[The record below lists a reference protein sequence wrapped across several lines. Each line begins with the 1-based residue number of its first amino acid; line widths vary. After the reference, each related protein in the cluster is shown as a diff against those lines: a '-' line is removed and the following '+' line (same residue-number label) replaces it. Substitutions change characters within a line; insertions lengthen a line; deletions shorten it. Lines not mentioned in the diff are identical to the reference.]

1 MSEPPDEDDDQ
12 IFSGKALGEDGALKP
27 ARPIPLLNEVPS
39 PSRSPP
45 RSPAPQMPGAS
56 LLDDPAYEPTVI
68 SVPSRVRDVA
78 DRTAPVELVETR
90 PPPMAS
96 DYAPPRASSPLS
108 FGSPDIQW
116 GKWIL
121 RGALVAVVAAGA
133 WVVVTGKIPLGKFSF
148 DILRSGSS
156 KKEEVTEKRVGT
168 PAPTLLVLS
177 EPSGATVVIGGSEV
191 GVTPW
196 AGDNVWPKEPLKIEV
211 RKAGYKPWVGMT
223 MGGQQATME
232 ANLKKR

>member
-1 MSEPPDEDDDQ
+1 MSQPPDEEEDQ

-27 ARPIPLLNEVPS
+27 AQPIPLLNEIPLA
-39 PSRSPP
+39 PP
-45 RSPAPQMPGAS
+45 AAAPRAPGVS
-56 LLDDPAYEPTVI
+56 LLDDPAYEPTII
-68 SVPSRVRDVA
+68 SIPPRVVP
-78 DRTAPVELVETR
+78 DRAAPVELAEIR

-96 DYAPPRASSPLS
+96 DYAPPRPGEEPH
-108 FGSPDIQW
+108 FRSPDINW

-121 RGALVAVVAAGA
+121 RAALLAVVAAGA
-133 WVVVTGKIPLGKFSF
+133 WVVVTGKIPLGKLSL
-148 DILRSGSS
+148 DLLRTGS
-156 KKEEVTEKRVGT
+156 KKEDVAEKRVGT

-177 EPSGATVVIGGSEV
+177 DPSGATVLVNGAEV
-191 GVTPW
+191 GMTPW

-211 RKAGYKPWVGMT
+211 RKAGYRPWVGMT

>member
-1 MSEPPDEDDDQ
+1 MSQPPDDDEDQ

-27 ARPIPLLNEVPS
+27 ARPIPLLNEIPLPPPS
-39 PSRSPP
+39 PVPQ
-45 RSPAPQMPGAS
+45 APGTS
-56 LLDDPAYEPTVI
+56 LLDDPAYEPTII
-68 SVPSRVRDVA
+68 SIPPRVRDVEV
-78 DRTAPVELVETR
+78 TPSVELVETR

-96 DYAPPRASSPLS
+96 DYAPPRPGRAPH
-108 FGSPDIQW
+108 FGSPDINW

-121 RGALVAVVAAGA
+121 RVALLALVAAGA
-133 WVVVTGKIPLGKFSF
+133 WVVVTGKIPLGKVSL
-148 DILRSGSS
+148 DLLRTGS
-156 KKEEVTEKRVGT
+156 KKEDVPEKRVGT

-177 EPSGATVVIGGSEV
+177 DPSGATVLVAGAEV

-196 AGDNVWPKEPLKIEV
+196 AGDNVWPKEPLKIEI

>member
-1 MSEPPDEDDDQ
+1 MSQPPDDDEDQ

-27 ARPIPLLNEVPS
+27 AQPIPLLNEIPLA
-39 PSRSPP
+39 PLP
-45 RSPAPQMPGAS
+45 PAPRAPGVS
-56 LLDDPAYEPTVI
+56 LLDDPAYEPTII
-68 SVPSRVRDVA
+68 SIPPRVVS
-78 DRTAPVELVETR
+78 DRPAPVELAEIR

-96 DYAPPRASSPLS
+96 DYAPPRPGLRPH
-108 FGSPDIQW
+108 FGSPDINW

-121 RGALVAVVAAGA
+121 RAALLAVVAAGA
-133 WVVVTGKIPLGKFSF
+133 WVVVTGKIPLGKLSL
-148 DILRSGSS
+148 DLLRTGS
-156 KKEEVTEKRVGT
+156 KKEDVAEKREGT

-177 EPSGATVVIGGSEV
+177 DPSGATVLVAGSEV

-211 RKAGYKPWVGMT
+211 RKAGYRPWVGMT

-232 ANLKKR
+232 ANLRKR